1 MLQSLE
7 VHHFALIDN
16 LRVEFT
22 SGFNVFTGETGAG
35 KSILI
40 DAFGLVL
47 GGRASVEYLR
57 PGADAYWIQA
67 VFDIEGEPAVQE
79 ALKELDF
86 TNGDD
91 TLFLR
96 RKVTASGKS
105 QAFVNE
111 RQVPVHVLSRLG
123 TLLADIH
130 GQHENQ
136 SLLLPEAPLRVVDQ
150 YDKSIPP
157 LLASY
162 KQSYQKYRVASQEL
176 HTWLTKNA
184 HQEEDLKQLEEA
196 IQEIDNAQVK
206 PGEDEQLRKTV
217 KKLLHQENILQ
228 AVGEAHHYLEGGEN
242 DGVLDGLNRAV
253 RSLEQVLDY
262 APELMEYRDALD
274 SSWQTLEDV
283 RQSLGDL
290 LQSDSGDQETLARA
304 QERLDTLY
312 YLKQKYGGTLENV
325 LATQE
330 KMKKE
335 HQDLLSLESTIEKS
349 RKKETLCRKEM
360 EEQANKLSQAR
371 EKAAQA
377 LCKALLPHIRDLA
390 MPQGKVEIRLN
401 RLSQCSSNG
410 QDEGVFLFSANAG
423 MDMKPLGKIASGGEL
438 SRFALAL
445 KTATL
450 QNCGVSTMIFDEIDT
465 GIGGVTAQKMGEKMA
480 LIAEQHQVLCITHLA
495 QIASFADHHLF
506 IQKQTENETTLTSVE
521 PLEEEGRVREIMRM
535 TGGTNTSASV
545 EKSAR
550 EMLMMAKAFKQKEY
564 HQHENLT

>member
-184 HQEEDLKQLEEA
+184 HQEEDLKQLEEK
-196 IQEIDNAQVK
+196 N
-206 PGEDEQLRKTV
+206 
-217 KKLLHQENILQ
+217 
-228 AVGEAHHYLEGGEN
+228 
-242 DGVLDGLNRAV
+242 
-253 RSLEQVLDY
+253 
-262 APELMEYRDALD
+262 
-274 SSWQTLEDV
+274 
-283 RQSLGDL
+283 
-290 LQSDSGDQETLARA
+290 
-304 QERLDTLY
+304 
-312 YLKQKYGGTLENV
+312 
-325 LATQE
+325 
-330 KMKKE
+330 
-335 HQDLLSLESTIEKS
+335 
-349 RKKETLCRKEM
+349 
-360 EEQANKLSQAR
+360 
-371 EKAAQA
+371 
-377 LCKALLPHIRDLA
+377 
-390 MPQGKVEIRLN
+390 
-401 RLSQCSSNG
+401 
-410 QDEGVFLFSANAG
+410 
-423 MDMKPLGKIASGGEL
+423 
-438 SRFALAL
+438 
-445 KTATL
+445 
-450 QNCGVSTMIFDEIDT
+450 
-465 GIGGVTAQKMGEKMA
+465 
-480 LIAEQHQVLCITHLA
+480 
-495 QIASFADHHLF
+495 
-506 IQKQTENETTLTSVE
+506 
-521 PLEEEGRVREIMRM
+521 
-535 TGGTNTSASV
+535 
-545 EKSAR
+545 
-550 EMLMMAKAFKQKEY
+550 
-564 HQHENLT
+564 